1 MPRLNK
7 TDDLISSFLVGEI
20 SAAEKQELMQWV
32 AASKSNAEYF
42 DKKKEIWLSSMTS
55 AEKETFQPEMGYRRF
70 SSRRL
75 VSDIKPAARKSHRT
89 RRLVWGACAAACLAL
104 LFCLRFAL
112 TPSTPAIPSETSIQ
126 VPEGSTS
133 SFTLP
138 DGTSVILNS
147 GSRLSYLSDFG
158 STHRDVRL
166 DGEAYFDV
174 IHNEE
179 LPFRVNTDRLIVTDL
194 GTAFNLRNYSSDA
207 DAQIALVQGKVEFS
221 HGAQECST
229 PMNPGEI
236 AVLDKET
243 GLSSVAEGRLEN
255 VVCWIS
261 GHITFDDESL
271 DSIVRKLERSYNVSI
286 SIERPELGAIRFNGS
301 FDKSSTT
308 VAEILTALSA
318 TGKISFKAQ
327 NNTIYYIQ

>member
-1 MPRLNK
+1 M
-7 TDDLISSFLVGEI
+7 
-20 SAAEKQELMQWV
+20 
-32 AASKSNAEYF
+32 
-42 DKKKEIWLSSMTS
+42 
-55 AEKETFQPEMGYRRF
+55 
-70 SSRRL
+70 
-75 VSDIKPAARKSHRT
+75 
-89 RRLVWGACAAACLAL
+89 AL
-104 LFCLRFAL
+104 LHDVCRERDLPAGNGLQAFLQPQARLRHQTCCTEIAQDTPPCLGSLRSSL
-112 TPSTPAIPSETSIQ
+112 SGPAVLSQVRTDSIYTSDSQRDIQ

-236 AVLDKET
+236 ALLDKET

-318 TGKISFKAQ
+318 TGKISFRAQ